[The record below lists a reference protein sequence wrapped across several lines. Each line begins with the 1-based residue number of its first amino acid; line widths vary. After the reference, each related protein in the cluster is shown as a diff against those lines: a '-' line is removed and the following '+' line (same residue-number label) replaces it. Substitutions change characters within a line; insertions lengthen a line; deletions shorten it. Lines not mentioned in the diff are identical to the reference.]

1 MADLIHKYYC
11 TRCDR
16 FVYGETLAV
25 LANAVNY
32 HATAFH
38 PSDFSNWTA
47 ENIVS
52 STQYTGIAGPLPQY
66 LAVHGTTSKRIPPI
80 TDEDRAMLAE
90 GHVKWD

>member
-16 FVYGETLAV
+16 FVYGENLVV

-38 PSDFSNWTA
+38 PSDFANWTA
-47 ENIVS
+47 DGIVS
-52 STQYTGIAGPLPQY
+52 SSQYSGSAGPLPQY
-66 LAVHGTTSKRIPPI
+66 LVPHGTTSKREPVI
-80 TDEDRAMLAE
+80 TEADRVILAR
-90 GHVKWD
+90 GRVKW